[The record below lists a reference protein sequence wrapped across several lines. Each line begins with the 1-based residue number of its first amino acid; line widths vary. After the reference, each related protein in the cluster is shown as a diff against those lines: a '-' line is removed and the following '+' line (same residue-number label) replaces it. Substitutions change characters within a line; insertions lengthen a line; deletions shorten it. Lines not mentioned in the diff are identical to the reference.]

1 MEGDLISI
9 GSRPNLIKISGE
21 VSTPGNYQ
29 YIKGKSFNDY
39 IKSAGGLTKNA
50 ARAATIIRL
59 PNGRT
64 KKMNIFSLS
73 PKILDGSEI
82 VVGRKEE
89 VEPFSFTEYVTN
101 LTQIYA
107 DISQAYL
114 MIILASR
121 Q

>member
-101 LTQIYA
+101 LTQKF
-107 DISQAYL
+107 
-114 MIILASR
+114 
-121 Q
+121 

>member
-1 MEGDLISI
+1 M
-9 GSRPNLIKISGE
+9 
-21 VSTPGNYQ
+21 
-29 YIKGKSFNDY
+29 
-39 IKSAGGLTKNA
+39 TKNA